1 MHSLFLNLR
10 SGHTVEKPSLARTKH
25 AQNNGLWAW
34 LFPAY
39 MARVRA
45 RDNRGGLHCT
55 EHALWDAWQ
64 YVLPPAVISVFY
76 FRYAFISAVWNAV
89 CIRCTKLTYWQT
101 FTCALCLSWSSRL
114 RLNALPSP
122 NTFMIRN
129 WCKHSQLCFQNRTE
143 HLMWK

>member
-10 SGHTVEKPSLARTKH
+10 SGHTVEKPSLARTNMLRIMDSELGFFPH
-25 AQNNGLWAW
+25 IWHVCALETIAAGFTAQNM
-34 LFPAY
+34 P
-39 MARVRA
+39 
-45 RDNRGGLHCT
+45 
-55 EHALWDAWQ
+55 LWDAWQ